1 MFWVEPIYCTDLI
14 TKMSIPQEKGQGSE
28 TMTVSFGTRRRKS
41 YATYFMTL
49 RVCLLMTLP
58 LEPEKYY

>member
-1 MFWVEPIYCTDLI
+1 
-14 TKMSIPQEKGQGSE
+14 MSIPQEKGQGSE